1 MHANQTT
8 CVTCE
13 TGKYSTA
20 SATGCASCPAGEIT
34 TDHIAC
40 HKCPNVSKISRKRKL
55 KKNEKFEFSSHIT
68 DKIIDMWMKI
78 INGQQT

>member
-55 KKNEKFEFSSHIT
+55 KKTKDSNFHPILQIKS
-68 DKIIDMWMKI
+68 
-78 INGQQT
+78 